1 MLKPQRR
8 IFLKVIA
15 TGPIVGCAGADPG
28 GSSEGGFA
36 GSETGVGG
44 GALPAGGKASA
55 GGGSSVGTGGSQ
67 VSAGGTSSNPFFNGG
82 NSSTGGNPFATGG
95 VGNTTA
101 GASTSGGTGVA
112 SSGGSGVVTGPANP
126 GMVVANVSGVAVGS
140 FQIAGGLFF
149 LGRDA
154 AGLYAMSM
162 QCTHKFCALVVAGAQ
177 LDCPCH
183 HSRFDFA
190 GNVLVGPATEP
201 LPYFKVYVDA
211 AGNIS
216 VDKYTIV
223 SRTTRTPV

>member
-1 MLKPQRR
+1 VLKPQRR

-15 TGPIVGCAGADPG
+15 TGPLVGCAGADPG

-36 GSETGVGG
+36 GSETSAGRVV
-44 GALPAGGKASA
+44 AVGGKASA
-55 GGGSSVGTGGSQ
+55 GGGSSVATGGST
-67 VSAGGTSSNPFFNGG
+67 GGTSSNPFFNGG
-82 NSSTGGNPFATGG
+82 SSSTGGNPFATGG
-95 VGNTTA
+95 IGNPAA
-101 GASTSGGTGVA
+101 GASTSGGTGVV
-112 SSGGSGVVTGPANP
+112 SSGGTGVMTGTPNP
-126 GMVVANVSGVAVGS
+126 GMLVANVSGVAVGS
-140 FQIAGGLFF
+140 FQIAGGIFF

-154 AGLYAMSM
+154 GGLYAMSM
-162 QCTHKFCALVVAGAQ
+162 QCTHKFCALVIAGTQ

-216 VDKYTIV
+216 VDKYTLV
-223 SRTTRTPV
+223 SRSTRTPV